1 MGQKLRVLRMSPE
14 HLPVVD
20 AWYRKKGKEL
30 PSHLLGDSK
39 GFIVSSD
46 DALVACGF
54 LIETKAKFCLL
65 EFIETN
71 PELPRVTQSRGY
83 ALLIHA
89 MIDIVKLLGF
99 KVIMGFVPEDNTSV
113 KRYYKRI
120 GGHGQA
126 VTAFAMEV

>member
-20 AWYRKKGKEL
+20 AWYRKKGKDL
-30 PSHLLGDSK
+30 PAHLLGDAK
-39 GFIVSSD
+39 GFIVASD
-46 DALVACGF
+46 NALVACGF
-54 LIETKAKFCLL
+54 LIETKAKFCLA

-71 PELPRVTQSRGY
+71 PELPKITQSRAY
-83 ALLIHA
+83 AMLIHT
-89 MIDIVKLLGF
+89 MIDLVKLLGF
-99 KVIMGFVPEDNTSV
+99 KVIMGFVPEENLSI
-113 KRYYKRI
+113 KRYYQRI